1 MPEIALTQTPIHVR
15 HGSNIGQPLT
25 RRDGVLKVT
34 GAAKYAADQHPPGM
48 LHAVLAV
55 SSIARGRVA
64 FLDIAAAKA
73 HPGVVEVI
81 TPANRPALAQDPDE
95 KSNPLMFRLDLLQN
109 DRVRYAGQ
117 PIAVVIAETLET
129 ATEGASL
136 LAPRYEVEPAR
147 VGLDASESFVL
158 QAVGPGFPAEAHR
171 GDIETELAAA
181 TKKIAATYETAAQ
194 YHNPMEPHAIV
205 AAWDGDTLSIDTP
218 SQALAMAQARLAALF
233 GIAPD
238 KIHIRSPFLG
248 GGFGCKAHMSGPQV
262 LGVIAAR
269 AVGRPVKLVLRRE
282 QMFGPVGH
290 RAPTRQTL
298 RLGTDGD
305 GTMIALDHRTKT
317 ISSTF
322 DDFFEPAS
330 NISQTLYASTAI
342 ATSHEGVRTDTGTP
356 LFMRAPGE
364 APGSIALESAIDEM
378 ARACGMDPLAF
389 RLKSYAEVEPIS
401 GKPFSSKALRECYR
415 QGAERFG
422 WERRPLAPRQM
433 RDRDGLLV
441 GWGMGTA
448 TFPAFMFAAQAKAVL
463 RRDGSGIMEIG
474 AHDMGQGAWTA
485 LAQIAADGLGLDL
498 DQLEFRSGTSDL
510 PDGGVGGGSSH
521 TATAGMAIH
530 NAGADVIARLAEL
543 ATNDEHSPLFGAGN
557 AGVIA
562 RGGRLSRRDDPSRS
576 ESYADILKRA
586 GLAQLEGR
594 GAGGNPNPME
604 AHAQSDYAMHAH
616 GAVFA
621 EVRVD
626 PELGQMR
633 ATRLVGAFA
642 AGRIINPRLVQ
653 SQLYGGMI
661 WGVSFALHEQ
671 AVIDQ
676 QSGRPMNANLAEYH
690 APVNADVPS
699 LEAILVEEDDPHVNA
714 LGIKGVGEIGV
725 TGTAGAVA
733 NAVWHATGIRVRK
746 FPITLDRLIQPHE
759 NQRNTSPK

>member
-1 MPEIALTQTPIHVR
+1 MPEIAPTQTPIHIR

-34 GAAKYAADQHPPGM
+34 GAAKYAADNHPPGM
-48 LHAVLAV
+48 LYAVLATA
-55 SSIARGRVA
+55 SIARGRVA
-64 FLDIAAAKA
+64 FLDITAAKA

-95 KSNPLMFRLDLLQN
+95 KSNPFMFRLDLLQN

-117 PIAVVIAETLET
+117 PIAVVIAETLEA

-147 VGLDASESFVL
+147 VGLDAGESSVL
-158 QAVGPGFPAEAHR
+158 EAVGPGFPAQAHR
-171 GDIETELAAA
+171 GDIEAELTAAKR
-181 TKKIAATYETAAQ
+181 TLTQTYETAAQ

-205 AAWDGDTLSIDTP
+205 AAWEGDTLSIDTP
-218 SQALAMAQARLAALF
+218 SQGLAMAQGRLAGIF

-248 GGFGCKAHMSGPQV
+248 GGFGSKGLLSGPQV

-298 RLGTDGD
+298 RLGTDSD
-305 GTMIALDHRTKT
+305 GGLVALDHRTKT
-317 ISSTF
+317 MSSTY

-330 NISQTLYASTAI
+330 TPSQTLYASAAV
-342 ATSHEGVRTDTGTP
+342 ATSHEGVRADIGTP

-378 ARACGMDPLAF
+378 AQACGMDPLAF
-389 RLKSYAEVEPIS
+389 RLKNYAEVEPIS

-422 WERRPLAPRQM
+422 WQQRPLAPRQM
-433 RDRDGLLV
+433 RDRDGFLI
-441 GWGMGTA
+441 GWGIGTA
-448 TFPAFMFAAQAKAVL
+448 TFPAHMFAAQANAIL
-463 RRDGSGIMEIG
+463 RRDGSGVMEIG
-474 AHDMGQGAWTA
+474 AHDMGQGASTA
-485 LAQIAADGLGLDL
+485 LAQIAADGLGLEL
-498 DQLEFRSGTSDL
+498 DRLDFRSGTSDL
-510 PDGGVGGGSSH
+510 PDAGIAGGSAH
-521 TATAGMAIH
+521 TATAGVAIH
-530 NAGADVIARLAEL
+530 NAGADAIAKLADL

-562 RGGRLSRRDDPSRS
+562 RGGRLLRRDDESRS
-576 ESYADILKRA
+576 EGYADILGRA
-586 GLAQLEGR
+586 GLAQIEGR
-594 GAGGNPNPME
+594 GASGSPNPME
-604 AHAQSDYAMHAH
+604 HAPSDYAMHAH

-621 EVRVD
+621 EVKVD
-626 PELGQMR
+626 PDLGQMR
-633 ATRLVGAFA
+633 VTRLVGAFA

-661 WGVSFALHEQ
+661 WGVSFALQEQ
-671 AVIDQ
+671 AVTDRR
-676 QSGRPMNANLAEYH
+676 SGRTMNANLAEYH
-690 APVNADVPS
+690 VPVHADVPS
-699 LEAILVEEDDPHVNA
+699 LEALLVEEDDPHVNV
-714 LGIKGVGEIGV
+714 LGIKGVGEIGI
-725 TGTAGAVA
+725 TGTAGAIA
-733 NAVWHATGIRVRK
+733 NAVWHATGIRVRE
-746 FPITLDRLIQPHE
+746 FPITLDRLIEPRQA
-759 NQRNTSPK
+759 